1 MLRQSIPKILIR
13 IMSNKLNIRLF
24 QADLKWQAAN
34 ANLQKL
40 NDMADDLSG
49 VDLLIC
55 PEMFSSGFTM
65 AVQNVAQVWPGESV
79 NALQQLADKSDTAII
94 CSLVIRDRKK
104 YYNRLVFIKP
114 NDECEY
120 YDKRHL
126 FTMGEEHHY
135 YAAGDKRLIVEYK
148 DWKIMPLIC
157 YDLRFPVW
165 SRNIHSYDLL
175 LYVANWPD
183 SRRDVWTTLL
193 KARAL
198 ENQCFVAGVNR
209 VGKDGMGLNYA
220 GDSVLIDAKGNKL
233 ATCADYQEAYCDVQ
247 IKKSDLAV
255 FREKFPVLNDRDSFK
270 ILDKNAYA
278 R

>member
-1 MLRQSIPKILIR
+1 LWALLQSTQKNLIL
-13 IMSNKLNIRLF
+13 IMSNKLNVRLF

-34 ANLQKL
+34 ENIQKL
-40 NDMADDLSG
+40 VDMADELSG

-55 PEMFSSGFTM
+55 PEMFTSGFTM

-94 CSLVIRDRKK
+94 CSLGIRDREK
-104 YYNRLVFIKP
+104 YYNRLVFFKP
-114 NDECEY
+114 NANPDY

-135 YAAGDKRLIVEYK
+135 YSAGTKQLVLEYK
-148 DWKIMPLIC
+148 NWNIMPLIC

-165 SRNIHSYDLL
+165 SRNTHDYDLL
-175 LYVANWPD
+175 IYVANWPD
-183 SRRDVWTTLL
+183 SRRDVWQTLL

-209 VGKDGMGLNYA
+209 VCKDGMGLNYA
-220 GDSVLIDAKGNKL
+220 GDSVLIDAKGHNV
-233 ATCADYQEAYCDVQ
+233 ASCVDYHETSCDVQ
-247 IKKSDLAV
+247 IDKSELAA
-255 FREKFPVLNDRDSFK
+255 FREKFPVLKDGDSFT
-270 ILDKNAYA
+270 ILP
-278 R
+278 

>member
-1 MLRQSIPKILIR
+1 
-13 IMSNKLNIRLF
+13 MSNKLSIRLF
-24 QADLKWQAAN
+24 QADLVWQAAN

-40 NDMADDLSG
+40 NDKVDSLLD

-55 PEMFSSGFTM
+55 PEMFTSGFTM
-65 AVQNVAQVWPGESV
+65 AVQNVAQTWPGESV

-94 CSLVIRDRKK
+94 CSLVICEQGK
-104 YYNRLVFIKP
+104 YFNRLVFIKP
-114 NDECEY
+114 NDKLEY

-135 YAAGDKRLIVEYK
+135 YSAGDRQLIVEYK
-148 DWKIMPLIC
+148 DWKIMPLVC

-165 SRNIHSYDLL
+165 SRNVQNYDLL
-175 LYVANWPD
+175 VYVANWPD
-183 SRRDVWTTLL
+183 SRRDVWSTLL

-209 VGKDGMGLNYA
+209 VGKDGMGLNYS

-233 ATCADYQEAYCDVQ
+233 AGCEEYEETFCDLQ
-247 IKKSDLAV
+247 IDKLEMQA
-255 FREKFPVLNDRDSFK
+255 FRKKFPVLQDGDAFK
-270 ILDKNAYA
+270 IL
-278 R
+278 